1 VDSGFPFIPNVGAL
15 GQFLM
20 GLPRLSGEQRDGLE
34 LPQAP
39 FSLME
44 LEAAIEQAASSSA
57 PGLNGHL

>member
-20 GLPRLSGEQRDGLE
+20 GLPRLSEEQWDGLE
-34 LPQAP
+34 AP

-44 LEAAIEQAASSSA
+44 LEAAVEQAASSSA
-57 PGLNGHL
+57 PGLNGHP